1 MNKAGVAVAVGA
13 FGTMIQSTDAGK
25 NWKSIAPD
33 WAALYQ
39 SASSSGSFAAVRD
52 EPTNYVVKVFDD
64 GAILIGGEY
73 GQINRSTDGGA
84 TWSAAYQAASA
95 ANGTTPPTIFG
106 MNFRA
111 DGVGYA
117 AGQDGL
123 VITSSDHGQSWTRLS
138 LGTDATFFDIDST
151 RDGQV
156 IAIGMRTGQ
165 MSTDGGRNWR
175 VINALDLNLNW
186 YSALSHGASTRADS
200 LIAVGHSGRI
210 VSLVAGRSN

>member
-1 MNKAGVAVAVGA
+1 M
-13 FGTMIQSTDAGK
+13 
-25 NWKSIAPD
+25 
-33 WAALYQ
+33 
-39 SASSSGSFAAVRD
+39 RD

-64 GAILIGGEY
+64 GTILVGGEY

-84 TWSAAYQAASA
+84 SWTAAYQASTAE
-95 ANGTTPPTIFG
+95 NGSTPPTIFG

-123 VITSSDHGQSWTRLS
+123 VITSSDYGQRWTRLPS
-138 LGTDATFFDIDST
+138 GTDASFFDIDST

-156 IAIGMRTGQ
+156 IAIGMRTGRI
-165 MSTDGGRNWR
+165 STDGGQSWR
-175 VINALDLNLNW
+175 ALKALDLNLNW